1 MQVLVIGNGGREHA
15 LAWKLAAS
23 PRVSRVYVAPGNV
36 GTATEPGCENVAI
49 EATDTDGLLAF
60 ARAQG
65 IALTVVG
72 PEAPLVAGLVDAF
85 TQAGLI
91 CLGPRAAAAEL
102 EGSKDFAKRF
112 MQRHGVPTARYATF
126 EALDAARTHLEGHP
140 LPVVIKADGL
150 AAGKGV
156 VIAESLAEAQAAVT
170 DMLEGNAYGAA
181 GARVVI
187 EEFLEGEEASF
198 IFLTDGTTVRAMA
211 SSQDHKRVGEGDV
224 GPNTGGMGAYS
235 PAPVVDAAVRA
246 RVESEVVQRVLAGL
260 AADDLPYRGFLYA
273 GLMIASDGS
282 VRVLEFNCRF
292 GDPECQPVLMRL
304 RSDFAEACLAAAE
317 GRLDE
322 VELDWD
328 PRPAVGVVATVS
340 GYPGDYPKGMPIRG
354 LAAPSAEAD
363 PDTRIFE
370 AGTAF
375 GEDGQTRVT
384 SGGRVLCATALGE
397 TIAEARTR
405 AYALLESVDFDG
417 INYRRDIAYRA
428 LRDAS

>member
-23 PRVSRVYVAPGNV
+23 PRVSRVYVAPGNA
-36 GTATEPGCENVAI
+36 GTAAEPGCENVAI
-49 EATDTDGLLAF
+49 EATDTGGLLEF
-60 ARAQG
+60 ARTQG

-85 TQAGLI
+85 TQAGLT

-112 MQRHGVPTARYATF
+112 MQRHGVPTAGYETF
-126 EALDAARTHLEGHP
+126 EALDAARAYLQGHP

-156 VIAESLAEAQAAVT
+156 VIAETLAEADAAVT

-354 LAAPSAEAD
+354 LAAPCAESD

-405 AYALLESVDFDG
+405 AYALLDTVDFEG
-417 INYRRDIAYRA
+417 MSYRRDIAYRA